1 MKKIKFIELTERILG
16 QSLPCLEQMKTTSQ
30 EVYDN
35 AYDNASRTGT
45 MGVGG
50 RGNEADNA
58 DLNGMTW
65 TMLLIFFMALHL
77 R

>member
-1 MKKIKFIELTERILG
+1 MKA
-16 QSLPCLEQMKTTSQ
+16 MSQ
-30 EVYDN
+30 EVYYN
-35 AYDNASRTGT
+35 ATSGIGT

-58 DLNGMTW
+58 DLNVMTL

-77 R
+77 I

>member
-1 MKKIKFIELTERILG
+1 
-16 QSLPCLEQMKTTSQ
+16 MKTTSQ

-35 AYDNASRTGT
+35 GYDDASRIGT
-45 MGVGG
+45 MGAGG